1 MSVVALILWLI
12 LTIQY
17 IFLKKATKSRA
28 TFYSAITGIIVW
40 QHSEMLINT
49 FHEISKTWQK
59 NKKCS
64 EIFVQSLNWAMNLN
78 FEFQKQCMDC
88 DYMCSKRP
96 IMLPR
101 NAQNLGPPPAPFF
114 ALLYKFWKRPA
125 LEYSRLYF
133 TSTTHHENSIFC

>member
-40 QHSEMLINT
+40 QHFEMLINT

-64 EIFVQSLNWAMNLN
+64 EIFVQSLN
-78 FEFQKQCMDC
+78 
-88 DYMCSKRP
+88 
-96 IMLPR
+96 
-101 NAQNLGPPPAPFF
+101 
-114 ALLYKFWKRPA
+114 
-125 LEYSRLYF
+125 
-133 TSTTHHENSIFC
+133 